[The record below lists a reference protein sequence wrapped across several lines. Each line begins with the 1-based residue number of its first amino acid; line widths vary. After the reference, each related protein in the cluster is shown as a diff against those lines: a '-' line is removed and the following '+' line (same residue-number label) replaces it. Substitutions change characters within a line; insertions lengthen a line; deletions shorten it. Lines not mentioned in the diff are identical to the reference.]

1 MSQLINRK
9 QAADYLKSLGI
20 RSSKVTLARLAM
32 TGNGPK
38 YALIGRTAYY
48 KPEWLDEWLN
58 TQITP
63 QSHSLAHMLA
73 KRGGSDA

>member
-32 TGNGPK
+32 TGDGPK
-38 YALIGRTAYY
+38 YTLIGRTAYY
-48 KPEWLDEWLN
+48 KPEWLDEWLGS
-58 TQITP
+58 QITP
-63 QSHSLAHMLA
+63 HSHSLAHMLA
-73 KRGGSDA
+73 KTSGGDS